1 MYMQRPKNVH
11 VKTWKMYMKRPEKCT
26 SKDLKNVQD
35 KKILFRFVSFFYLK
49 TKKINPNS

>member
-26 SKDLKNVQD
+26 WKDLKNVHAKTWKMYKI
-35 KKILFRFVSFFYLK
+35 KKTFLDLCHSF
-49 TKKINPNS
+49 I